1 MNNHRL
7 QISLVGLIFLL
18 VFIGCRIT
26 LISEY
31 DEIIDRGLSDF
42 QRKMDF
48 FLLSQQRTPPP
59 PFDQNFYDGAISDL
73 NVLKVRAASVPNN
86 ETTTAIIS
94 ALISQVELISSTHK
108 GGSASAIFFQIAQ
121 KTIDDDTQRAL
132 TLELAKK
139 R

>member
-1 MNNHRL
+1 MNYHRL
-7 QISLVGLIFLL
+7 QQLLIGLFLL
-18 VFIGCRIT
+18 LAFTGCKIT

-31 DEIIDRGLSDF
+31 DEIIDHGLSDF

-59 PFDQNFYDGAISDL
+59 PFDQSFYDGAISDL
-73 NVLKVRAASVPNN
+73 NVLKVRAASVPKN
-86 ETTTAIIS
+86 ETTTTIID

-108 GGSASAIFFQIAQ
+108 GGTASAIFFQIAQ
-121 KTIDDDTQRAL
+121 KTIDDDCQRAL

>member
-1 MNNHRL
+1 MRNHRL
-7 QISLVGLIFLL
+7 QRSLAGLFIIFVFVG
-18 VFIGCRIT
+18 CKIT

-48 FLLSQQRTPPP
+48 FLLSQQRIPPP
-59 PFDQNFYDGAISDL
+59 PFDQSFYDGAISDL
-73 NVLKVRAASVPNN
+73 NVLKVRAASVPKN

-121 KTIDDDTQRAL
+121 KTIDDDCQRAL